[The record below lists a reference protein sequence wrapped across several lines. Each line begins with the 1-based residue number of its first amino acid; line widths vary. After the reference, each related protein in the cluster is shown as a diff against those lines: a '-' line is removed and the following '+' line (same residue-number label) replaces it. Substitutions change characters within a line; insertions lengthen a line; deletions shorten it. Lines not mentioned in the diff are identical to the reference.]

1 MDGILFANRRLDLS
15 QKPYMADIMPTLL
28 ALYDVP
34 ATAKL
39 DGRSLVA
46 GPETPGGR

>member
-1 MDGILFANRRLDLS
+1 
-15 QKPYMADIMPTLL
+15 MADIMPTLL

-39 DGRSLVA
+39 DGRSLLSGGSAAPAAAAAPGAA
-46 GPETPGGR
+46 GVPGGR